1 MVNPTITK
9 TREQAFTPTVNAKK
23 LFQVVYKEQN
33 DKGSGSEEVPKIQV
47 SDLISKM
54 AFYYEKIRNM
64 VDYKEEHLLRKNAI
78 ERILKRQIVIEGAMS
93 IRTVNPEEVAR
104 HLLTELI
111 RALYLPNDKIP
122 ETKVPEIGRVIDKY
136 IKFRKYSLSHI
147 RRNNIQER
155 RDLTNWVIALAA
167 SDIEERLGRSQSDSV
182 VIDYMYNILT
192 KNIILPSDSVFEKDK
207 KIQIYTG
214 IHRCFLKFDRDML
227 SFILLKYYNSNWQK
241 ADDEQV
247 AEIAHSIVP
256 LKKAIEEQI
265 EHPLSGQMN
274 RLISRYTVFFT
285 ILRDVID
292 DDPVKVYDNI
302 KKDPKAFPRQ
312 IKQACNKRY
321 NEAKSKLWR
330 AAFRSILYILI
341 TKSIFVVLL
350 ELPAIKFFN
359 EELNM
364 ITLGI
369 NIVFPAF
376 LLFLVVLFTKLPS
389 EANTAKIVDGI
400 EEVVFEE
407 KERKEPFKLRK
418 PVKRGKG
425 LNYIFGFLYMIT
437 FFLSFGAVVWV
448 LQKINFN
455 FLSIII
461 FLFFLTFVSFFGI
474 RIRRSAKELII
485 IPPKENIFSFITD
498 FFYIPIVT
506 VGKWLSE
513 KFSHIN
519 VFVFVLDF
527 IIEAPFKIFVEVA
540 EEWTKY
546 VKERKE
552 DIS

>member
-1 MVNPTITK
+1 MVNPTL
-9 TREQAFTPTVNAKK
+9 TRAKEQIFNPTMNAKK
-23 LFQVVYKEQN
+23 LFQVIYKEKNQPET
-33 DKGSGSEEVPKIQV
+33 SGDEVPKIQV

-78 ERILKRQIVIEGAMS
+78 ERILKRQIVIEGVMS
-93 IRTVNPEEVAR
+93 IKAVNPEDVAR

-111 RALYLPNDKIP
+111 RALYLPNNKIP
-122 ETKVPEIGRVIDKY
+122 ETKVGEIGRVIEKY
-136 IKFRKYSLSHI
+136 IKFRRYSLSQI
-147 RRNNIQER
+147 SRNNIKER
-155 RDLTNWVIALAA
+155 SDLTNWVIALAA
-167 SDIEERLGRSQSDSV
+167 SDIEERLGRSQTDAFIV
-182 VIDYMYNILT
+182 DYMYNILT
-192 KNIILPSDSVFEKDK
+192 KSIVLPDDSIYSKDK
-207 KIQIYTG
+207 NIQIYTG
-214 IHRCFLKFDRDML
+214 IHSCFLKFDRDML
-227 SFILLKYYNSNWQK
+227 GFILLKYFNGNWQK
-241 ADDEQV
+241 ATDEEVQ
-247 AEIAHSIVP
+247 EIAQNIVP
-256 LKKAIEEQI
+256 LRKAIDDQI
-265 EHPLSGQMN
+265 DHPLSGQLN

-285 ILRDVID
+285 ILKDVID
-292 DDPVKVYDNI
+292 EDPVKVYDNI

-312 IKQACNKRY
+312 IKQACSKRY
-321 NEAKSKLWR
+321 AEAKKKLWR
-330 AAFRSILYILI
+330 AATRSILYIFI

-350 ELPAIKFFN
+350 EVPAIKFFG

-364 ITLGI
+364 VTLGI
-369 NIVFPAF
+369 NIAFPAF

-389 EANTAKIVDGI
+389 DANTSKIVDGI
-400 EEVVFEE
+400 EEVVFIE

-425 LNYIFGFLYMIT
+425 LNIVFGFLYMIT

-455 FLSIII
+455 WLSIII

-474 RIRRSAKELII
+474 RIRRSAKDLVI
-485 IPPKENIFSFITD
+485 IPPKENIISFVTD
-498 FFYIPIVT
+498 FFYVPIVT

-513 KFSHIN
+513 RFSRIN
-519 VFVFVLDF
+519 VFVFILDF

-552 DIS
+552 DIR